1 MNITDVSIKN
11 PVFAWML
18 MASTILFGI
27 VAVSRVGISQYPDVD
42 YPNIT
47 VSLSWPGASPPAVER
62 ELIEPLEQAII
73 QVEGVQQISSQARQG
88 SARITALFDISR
100 NVDLA
105 LQDVQA
111 KVAQA
116 QRSLPTDV
124 PAATVSKSNPDDT
137 PILTVGVSGPFSRQ
151 LLSDVARYQ
160 VQEKLQTVAGV
171 GQITLNGYLDRN
183 VRIWLDTSRLAERG
197 VVASDVLGAIRR
209 ENAEVPGGQIDAG
222 GRQINVR
229 LLGEAI
235 NLAAL
240 RKLVVRRS

>member
-47 VSLSWPGASPPAVER
+47 VSLSWPGASPSAVER
-62 ELIEPLEQAII
+62 ELIEPLEQALA
-73 QVEGVQQISSQARQG
+73 QVEGVQQISSSARQN
-88 SARITALFDISR
+88 SARVTATFDISR

-116 QRSLPTDV
+116 QRSLPADV
-124 PAATVSKSNPDDT
+124 PAATVSKSTPDDT
-137 PILTVGVSGPFSRQ
+137 PILTVGVSGPFARQ

-160 VQEKLQTVAGV
+160 VQEKLQTVPGV

-183 VRIWLDTSRLAERG
+183 VSIWLRTSRLAEKG
-197 VVASDVLGAIRR
+197 VVATDVIEAIGR
-209 ENAEVPGGQIDAG
+209 EHVDMPGGQLDAG
-222 GRQINVR
+222 G
-229 LLGEAI
+229 
-235 NLAAL
+235 
-240 RKLVVRRS
+240 